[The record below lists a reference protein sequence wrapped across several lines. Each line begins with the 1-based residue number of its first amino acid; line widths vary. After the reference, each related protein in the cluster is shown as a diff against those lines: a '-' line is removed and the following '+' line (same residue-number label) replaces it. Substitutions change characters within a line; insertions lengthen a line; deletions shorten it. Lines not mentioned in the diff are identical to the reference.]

1 MGDGVDCPLHGEKLT
16 FCGPQIISKNKE
28 KTGKK
33 NCGGKLERRGEVSN
47 RGDGKF

>member
-1 MGDGVDCPLHGEKLT
+1 MGDGVDCRLHGEKLI

-33 NCGGKLERRGEVSN
+33 IVGEIRKKGGSI
-47 RGDGKF
+47 

>member
-28 KTGKK
+28 KTKK
-33 NCGGKLERRGEVSN
+33 NCGGKLERRGEVFN
-47 RGDGKF
+47 MGDGKF

>member
-28 KTGKK
+28 KTGKR
-33 NCGGKLERRGEVSN
+33 LWGEVRKKGGEFN
-47 RGDGKF
+47 MGDGKF

>member
-33 NCGGKLERRGEVSN
+33 LWGEIRKKGGSI
-47 RGDGKF
+47 

>member
-1 MGDGVDCPLHGEKLT
+1 MGDGVNCPLHGEKLI

-33 NCGGKLERRGEVSN
+33 IVGEIRKKGGN
-47 RGDGKF
+47 I

>member
-1 MGDGVDCPLHGEKLT
+1 MGDGGDYPLHGEKLT

-28 KTGKK
+28 KTEK